1 MTYAK
6 ATDKVRTHMHRY
18 LLHVSQPIK
27 RFFAGRAYLP
37 AKVNSPASTKP
48 MVIGTTAQQRT
59 WVDLQNITAQV
70 QKLTAVHKFAMDRES
85 KCTSKRCSRECREGQ

>member
-1 MTYAK
+1 MTFAQ
-6 ATDKVRTHMHRY
+6 ATDKVSTHMHLH

-27 RFFAGRAYLP
+27 RVFAGPTYLP

-59 WVDLQNITAQV
+59 WVDLHNTYTLA
-70 QKLTAVHKFAMDRES
+70 QKLTTVRKFAMDRES
-85 KCTSKRCSRECREGQ
+85 KCTSMRCSRECQEGQ